1 MDCHGEAR
9 AIRVPKQKK
18 NSSDRREQTSA
29 YMQKKRERYWKRQ
42 KKGPKYK

>member
-1 MDCHGEAR
+1 MDSHGEAR

-29 YMQKKRERYWKRQ
+29 YMHKKKGALLETA